1 MLSRKYRK
9 HWRKNFRTYC
19 NQELD
24 RIMTERGLTSA
35 ELSNHIDFLEGRIE
49 KLRRN
54 TESLRMGEYAYLFSF
69 FDKVFEIKLSD
80 TQTSP
85 WQ

>member
-1 MLSRKYRK
+1 MLSKKNRKQW
-9 HWRKNFRTYC
+9 HKNFRAYC

-24 RIMTERGLTSA
+24 RMMTEQGITNA
-35 ELSNHIDFLEGRIE
+35 ELAKHTYFLTGRIE
-49 KLRRN
+49 KLRTN
-54 TESLRMGEYAYLFSF
+54 TIGLNIKDYVYLFSF

-80 TQTSP
+80 AQTSP